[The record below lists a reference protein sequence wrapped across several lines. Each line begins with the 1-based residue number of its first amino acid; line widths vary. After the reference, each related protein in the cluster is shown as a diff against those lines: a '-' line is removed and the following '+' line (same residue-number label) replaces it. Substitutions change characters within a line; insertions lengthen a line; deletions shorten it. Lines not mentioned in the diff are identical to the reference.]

1 MKLPRPLEEV
11 LDVFGFAK
19 RLETRTIRQ
28 SILFALARCN
38 VAGWRLIL
46 RSGSI
51 LSRAWNGRTQAA
63 FLIAGS

>member
-1 MKLPRPLEEV
+1 MLDGTRIGKRPEP
-11 LDVFGFAK
+11 
-19 RLETRTIRQ
+19 RTIRQ

-51 LSRAWNGRTQAA
+51 LSRAWNGRTQSA
-63 FLIAGS
+63 FLIAES

>member
-28 SILFALARCN
+28 SILFALVRCN

-46 RSGSI
+46 RSI

-63 FLIAGS
+63 FLIAGT